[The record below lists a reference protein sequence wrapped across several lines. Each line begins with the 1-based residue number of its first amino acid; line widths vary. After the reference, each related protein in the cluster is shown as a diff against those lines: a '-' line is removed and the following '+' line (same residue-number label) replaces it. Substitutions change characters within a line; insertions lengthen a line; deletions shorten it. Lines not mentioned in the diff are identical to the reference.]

1 MLNFLKSREA
11 PKTPAKPQAPAKA
24 QPRKK
29 APQTREAKPFLL
41 TPFGFF
47 LSACSVAWTTF
58 SVVDLMGI
66 GPIGLTVAV
75 SLDII
80 WVAIMYATHMEIPF
94 YGSLRATQIIGWVFL
109 LAVVGILA
117 WHGASLEGKEFLGYA
132 VDSNMARGMAIAGPI
147 LPVGAKV
154 FWVLV
159 SSAYKK
165 AEQEAQNPEGYT
177 EEQLAALA
185 DMERTSKFEAAESE
199 KDLDAMRREHQ
210 VELEKIRM
218 DAEKART
225 RDDVDFE
232 IRIQRIEQQRKIQNN
247 TPLPLPRVIQGEIE
261 RVEDPAPRRQLS
273 NVGPVKP
280 RSIPATAAARSEVT
294 VSITDLSETQRE
306 NMLMAAEFHL
316 LREKDATYTQ
326 SRFAS
331 EKGISAGYLSKI
343 LLAYKKAKENDTL
356 DLGDEAVNG

>member
-1 MLNFLKSREA
+1 MLNFFKSREA
-11 PKTPAKPQAPAKA
+11 TKTPAKS

-29 APQTREAKPFLL
+29 ASQQREAKPFLL

-66 GPIGLTVAV
+66 GLMGLTVAV

-94 YGSLRATQIIGWVFL
+94 YGSLRATQAIGWAFL
-109 LAVVGILA
+109 VAVVVIIA
-117 WHGASLEGKEFLGYA
+117 WHGASLEGEVVFGYA
-132 VDSNMARGMAIAGPI
+132 VDANMARGMAVAGPI

-165 AEQEAQNPEGYT
+165 AEQEAENPDGYT
-177 EEQLAALA
+177 DEQLEQLE
-185 DMERTSKFEAAESE
+185 DLERQSKFKEAESQKALE
-199 KDLDAMRREHQ
+199 DKRRKHLI
-210 VELEKIRM
+210 ELAEIEM
-218 DAEKART
+218 GAEKARK
-225 RDDVDFE
+225 RDEVDFQNYLA
-232 IRIQRIEQQRKIQNN
+232 RVKQQREIESN
-247 TPLPLPRVIQGEIE
+247 TPLALPRIIQGEIE
-261 RVEDPAPRRQLS
+261 RVEDPTPRRQLS
-273 NVGPVKP
+273 NAGPVKP
-280 RSIPATAAARSEVT
+280 RSIPATAAPRAEVT

-316 LREKDATYTQ
+316 LREKDPTYTQ